1 MGGKVF
7 DKQSNQKSRI
17 DKSSKERGEFNVGKQ
32 VLVQNVLREHKQ
44 TGPVSYL
51 VRDQLRKR
59 PVDQIY
65 QTQIE
70 HPDRSADAKETFPR
84 SAGNKQIVDF
94 GEIQRDVLRAVCWTF
109 FTLREILRSLHNN
122 PYIH

>member
-17 DKSSKERGEFNVGKQ
+17 DKSSKEREFNVGKQ

-44 TGPVSYL
+44 TGPVSHL
-51 VRDQLRKR
+51 VRDQLWKR
-59 PVDQIY
+59 PVDQTH

-70 HPDRSADAKETFPR
+70 HPDRSADVKETFPR

-94 GEIQRDVLRAVCWTF
+94 GEIQTDVLRTVC
-109 FTLREILRSLHNN
+109 
-122 PYIH
+122 

>member
-1 MGGKVF
+1 MRPDLGGKVF

-17 DKSSKERGEFNVGKQ
+17 DKSSKEREFNVGKQ
-32 VLVQNVLREHKQ
+32 VLVQNAQTEHKQ

-51 VRDQLRKR
+51 VRDQLWKR
-59 PVDQIY
+59 PVDQIH

-70 HPDRSADAKETFPR
+70 HPDRSADVKETFPR

-94 GEIQRDVLRAVCWTF
+94 GEIQTDVLRTVC
-109 FTLREILRSLHNN
+109 
-122 PYIH
+122 

>member
-1 MGGKVF
+1 MLDLTRPGLGGKVF

-17 DKSSKERGEFNVGKQ
+17 GKSSKEREFNVGKQ

-51 VRDQLRKR
+51 VRDQLWKR
-59 PVDQIY
+59 PVDQIH

-70 HPDRSADAKETFPR
+70 HPDRSADVKETFPR

-94 GEIQRDVLRAVCWTF
+94 GEIQTDVLRTVC
-109 FTLREILRSLHNN
+109 
-122 PYIH
+122 

>member
-1 MGGKVF
+1 MGGKIY

-17 DKSSKERGEFNVGKQ
+17 DKSSKEREFNVGKQ
-32 VLVQNVLREHKQ
+32 VLVQNVLGDSDKQ

-51 VRDQLRKR
+51 VRDQLWKR
-59 PVDQIY
+59 PIDQIH

-70 HPDRSADAKETFPR
+70 HPDRSADVKETFPR

-94 GEIQRDVLRAVCWTF
+94 GEIQTDVRRTVC
-109 FTLREILRSLHNN
+109 
-122 PYIH
+122 